1 MITMSIEERAWELM
15 VAAHGDVVH
24 EIPGLAEALLPRYR
38 ERAEAE
44 VQE

>member
-1 MITMSIEERAWELM
+1 MIGVNSESRAWELM
-15 VAAHGDVVH
+15 IAAHGDALH